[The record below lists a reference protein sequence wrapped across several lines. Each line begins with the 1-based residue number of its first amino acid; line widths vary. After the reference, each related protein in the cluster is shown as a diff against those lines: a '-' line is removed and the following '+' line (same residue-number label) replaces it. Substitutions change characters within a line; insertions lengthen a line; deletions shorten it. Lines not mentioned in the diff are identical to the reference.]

1 MSDPGSGAS
10 GIAATPSATS
20 SATASASSSASSER
34 RATWFELFC
43 DLVFVAAV
51 GEVTHR
57 VGEHPTPGSVAGAA
71 ALFVP
76 LWWVWVIYTVAANRF
91 DPDSTAHRIQVI
103 CGMFAVAGIAVFAGH
118 VGRTSGADIGFVACY
133 LAARAVIAFMYWRG
147 GRVDPRLGAVGRT
160 FALGSA
166 VSAALWLTGLVATDG
181 TARYTL
187 WVLAVLWELAW
198 PFLTNRTTSATAH
211 DADHLTER
219 FGLFTII
226 VIGEVVLGLTRG
238 LANSARPEANTAVT
252 GAAAFAVCAG
262 LWWTYFNASTMRP
275 GSHARI
281 ETVTHLRHL
290 YVYGHLP
297 AQLGV
302 AVAGAAVG
310 IAVGGTDRHMGTA
323 TAWCVLGGVALYFAS
338 TALIRAA
345 FTGIG
350 ERAVIYRLAFAAAI
364 PALMPLAPV
373 LPVWGLLGALALV
386 IAACVLAEGPAH
398 RRRAALAAGG

>member
-1 MSDPGSGAS
+1 VS
-10 GIAATPSATS
+10 AAPPA
-20 SATASASSSASSER
+20 ASER

-57 VGEHPTPGSVAGAA
+57 IGEHPTLGSVAGAA

-91 DPDSTAHRIQVI
+91 DPDSTAHRLQVV
-103 CGMFAVAGIAVFAGH
+103 CGMFAVAGIAVFVGH
-118 VGRTSGADIGFVACY
+118 VGHTEGADVGFVACY
-133 LAARAVIAFMYWRG
+133 LAARAMIAVMYWHG
-147 GRVDPRLGAVGRT
+147 GRVDPRLARVART

-166 VSAALWLTGLVATDG
+166 ISAPLWIAGLALASGPG
-181 TARYTL
+181 RHTL
-187 WVLAVLWELAW
+187 WVLAVAWELAW
-198 PFLTNRTTSATAH
+198 PFLTNRTTAATSH
-211 DADHLTER
+211 DAGHLTER

-238 LANSARPEANTAVT
+238 LAGSARPEANTALT

-275 GSHARI
+275 GSHTRI
-281 ETVTHLRHL
+281 ETVAYLRHV

-297 AQLGV
+297 AQLGL

-310 IAVGGTDRHMGTA
+310 IAVGGSDRHMGTA
-323 TAWCVLGGVALYFAS
+323 TAWCVVGGVAVYFAS

-345 FTGIG
+345 FTGFG
-350 ERAVIYRLAFAAAI
+350 ERAVVYRLAAAVVL
-364 PALMPLAPV
+364 PALTPLAPV
-373 LPVWGLLGALALV
+373 LPVGGLLAVLAAV
-386 IAACVLAEGPAH
+386 IAATVLAEAPAH
-398 RRRAALAAGG
+398 RRRAAGRATGGGAAAETTAKVE